1 MKKKMCTG
9 LLPWVLRK
17 GFVISLLVTLF
28 GPLVHAQDIHI
39 RVLNARNGK
48 PINNECINVSLG
60 SWHGAD
66 LLVPTDKGGIA
77 VLHLRGN
84 EVTADAACQGW
95 SKQARAAGVDAIAVM
110 GDSYVACQEYG
121 KISSG
126 EQTKPDALPGVIKEV
141 VPSYPIK
148 KILESGVAA
157 GNTCGK
163 FRAEA
168 KPGELV
174 LFVRPRGFL
183 ERLKQ

>member
-1 MKKKMCTG
+1 
-9 LLPWVLRK
+9 
-17 GFVISLLVTLF
+17 
-28 GPLVHAQDIHI
+28 
-39 RVLNARNGK
+39 
-48 PINNECINVSLG
+48 LG
-60 SWHGAD
+60 
-66 LLVPTDKGGIA
+66 
-77 VLHLRGN
+77 GN

-126 EQTKPDALPGVIKEV
+126 EQTKPDALPGVIKKV
-141 VPSYPIK
+141 MPSYKIK
-148 KILESGVAA
+148 KILESGVSSA
-157 GNTCGK
+157 NTCGK
-163 FRAEA
+163 FKVEA